1 MYLIDTKQHCLGLR
15 VQSTHELWSLDD
27 YPKHHAQ
34 YKSDPDAQA
43 MHAEMPMIA
52 VWDDHET
59 TNNLYCDGA
68 EGHGPN
74 LEGTWE
80 ACRVAGLS
88 WMDARTGSSKE
99 IIYHGFDFGGLAL
112 LHMLDT
118 RIACNKPLKFTDQN
132 FPLSLMS
139 PTRNL
144 LGAAQTIWLKERL
157 ENSTEKWQILGQQ
170 ILMAWMESPLS
181 ILQ

>member
-1 MYLIDTKQHCLGLR
+1 
-15 VQSTHELWSLDD
+15 
-27 YPKHHAQ
+27 
-34 YKSDPDAQA
+34 
-43 MHAEMPMIA
+43 
-52 VWDDHET
+52 
-59 TNNLYCDGA
+59 
-68 EGHGPN
+68 
-74 LEGTWE
+74 
-80 ACRVAGLS
+80 
-88 WMDARTGSSKE
+88 MDARTGSSKE